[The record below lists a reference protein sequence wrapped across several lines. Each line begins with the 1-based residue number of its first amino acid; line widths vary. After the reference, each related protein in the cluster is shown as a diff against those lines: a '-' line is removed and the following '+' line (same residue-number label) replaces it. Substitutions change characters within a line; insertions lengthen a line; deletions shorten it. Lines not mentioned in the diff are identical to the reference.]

1 MNLRCLPGLQ
11 ETSIRANNVLLWGS
25 RLHLE
30 GHSMG
35 DIVLQPEALLHR
47 DSKRPFKKKKK
58 KKKIVNFTLVLG
70 HFNGEVLLAAGCS
83 SCISLAPA
91 ATAAAATHLMVLWEG
106 LIQPTLGWSFMAK
119 VVCCRH
125 LLFLS
130 PFSLFSFLWFSLS
143 HGFFPDH
150 FFFFFFFAS
159 SFLLTPLPP
168 LPGVQNRARLKN
180 QQWDELTMKGQR
192 RFWVHSHRST
202 RSHN

>member
-1 MNLRCLPGLQ
+1 LKATAWVTLFF
-11 ETSIRANNVLLWGS
+11 SLWLSFTGT
-25 RLHLE
+25 LN
-30 GHSMG
+30 G
-35 DIVLQPEALLHR
+35 P
-47 DSKRPFKKKKK
+47 SKKKKKK

-168 LPGVQNRARLKN
+168 SIARCSKPGTIEEPAV
-180 QQWDELTMKGQR
+180 G
-192 RFWVHSHRST
+192 
-202 RSHN
+202 